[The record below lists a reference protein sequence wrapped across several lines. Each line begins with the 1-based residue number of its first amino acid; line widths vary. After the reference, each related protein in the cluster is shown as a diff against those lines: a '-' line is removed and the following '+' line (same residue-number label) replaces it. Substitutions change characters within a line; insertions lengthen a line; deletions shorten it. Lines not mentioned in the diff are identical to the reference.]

1 MSEYLKQLE
10 HSELLSQLPFEHVFR
25 NVSFDALLA
34 RLKLQRDLGNQ
45 LVPDKDGKPFLK
57 LVIIVNEQWSE
68 RLATELEQTVL
79 LWQLQ
84 SLPNVSLEIATDH
97 SNLLPVRNWLSSVTD
112 TSQCAIQTKA
122 SEYSAL
128 DLTDS
133 KYVCFSRPGELHH
146 PSLAY
151 AVHTSS
157 QSGNAAAVTWNY
169 QLVDKTSGKTTV
181 FQRVPRNE
189 PLSLV
194 GTRYAKNA
202 VAFSAEHVNLES
214 LEWRNTGAR
223 LSLLISLLAKQ
234 SERCTTVAEYLQL
247 TEETAPYCMTQAEIE
262 YVSNIAPS
270 VWPSLEQVD
279 DAAQIFVPHSKAALI
294 SVCIPFR
301 DKPEITIKCLEGL
314 AKQKTSGEI
323 EILLVNNQSSASNL
337 HLIETAAS
345 EILERNNA
353 ISRCEL
359 LHYNKPFNHSAQS
372 NLGITQA
379 NGDVV
384 VLLNND
390 ADIVSENTL
399 EHMSA
404 WALEPGIG
412 TVGCRIETTTGE
424 LICAGIKSRINC
436 GNDFNSFVE
445 ESKELAFSR
454 CLRECFANTFA
465 CAAISRRT
473 IDQVGLLNAI
483 EFPNGYN
490 DVEYN
495 LRVRR
500 NKLKNMYLGH
510 LRIIHSPGTSRGKC
524 DELSEKIHLR
534 SEFPEVF
541 SNSLYQLEQDQA
553 ALNRANSYYNKQKNP
568 PAKKVAKW
576 LFET

>member
-1 MSEYLKQLE
+1 MSEYLKQLQ
-10 HSELLSQLPFEHVFR
+10 HSELLGQLPFEHIFR
-25 NVSFDALLA
+25 DVSFDALAA
-34 RLKLQRDLGNQ
+34 RLMLQRDLGNQ
-45 LVPDKDGKPFLK
+45 IAPDKDYKSFLK
-57 LVIIVNEQWSE
+57 LVIVVNEQWCE
-68 RLATELEQTVL
+68 RLTTELTQTVL

-84 SLPNVSLEIATDH
+84 SLQNVSLEIATSH
-97 SNLLPVRNWLSSVTD
+97 ENLSPARNWLRSITD
-112 TSQCAIQTKA
+112 SGLCSMLAKA
-122 SEYSAL
+122 SEYSTL
-128 DLTDS
+128 NLTES
-133 KYVCFSRPGELHH
+133 KYVCFCQPGELHH

-151 AVHTSS
+151 AVQTGS
-157 QSGNAAAVTWNY
+157 QAGTAAAITWNY
-169 QLVDKTSGKTTV
+169 QTFDKTSGETTV

-194 GTRYAKNA
+194 GTHYARNA
-202 VAFSAEHVNLES
+202 VAYSAIDLNLES
-214 LEWRNTGAR
+214 LEWQNSAAR
-223 LSLLISLLAKQ
+223 LSFLISLLAKKP
-234 SERCTTVAEYLQL
+234 ERCTTVAEYLQL
-247 TEETAPYCMTQAEIE
+247 TKETDSYYMTQAELE
-262 YVSNIAPS
+262 QIANVVTS
-270 VWPSLEQVD
+270 VWPSLKQVD
-279 DAAQIFVPHSKAALI
+279 DTARVFVPQPKASMI

-323 EILLVNNQSSASNL
+323 EILLINNQSSASNL

-345 EILERNNA
+345 EIVDQCNA

-379 NGDVV
+379 NGDVI

-465 CAAISRRT
+465 CAAISRRA

-500 NKLKNMYLGH
+500 KKLRNIYLGH

-534 SEFPEVF
+534 TEYPEVF

-553 ALNRANSYYNKQKNP
+553 SLNRATAYYNKQKNP